1 MANELKIR
9 VVFDTGQAKPQIQ
22 QLGAEFTQ
30 FAGRVQTANKAI
42 TSANTPLQQ
51 TTRVGANA
59 TVTLQALNYTIRD
72 SPYFFRDFSL
82 GILAIGNN
90 LNPLIDGL
98 IRMNTEAKLTGK
110 TLGGSLL
117 QSLKGSAGLVFA
129 FSLLVSIMQAVVFAM
144 AKTKGGADKLTDS
157 LEILKGI
164 ISELIEFENPFEKWV
179 FPIKTMDIDRMIEA
193 TDAEIKKLKEQEQR
207 SAYQFMVPLKYRDQ
221 LKPLTE
227 EEKKRQKL
235 NEELLKTLEEQ
246 RLKLEAQKLVAER
259 LKELGIEP
267 ISKDKKGKEL
277 DISKYGLESLDEFL
291 QKRNEILKSYEDE
304 VKAINKTT
312 ASQEKKNIA
321 LEKNLSDR
329 DIRLKKLDI
338 EREKE
343 IAEARDKWISSESK
357 RLEDIAEKRAST
369 EEKWNEIIAQRSAKA
384 IEDELTKKI
393 ESIKASYLK
402 LYNDLE
408 KEKPDLTPESYKGKK
423 TALGEAEIG
432 EIQTAKIDAAYKAI
446 EERMG
451 NVKSMA
457 LSIGDDLFNAFV
469 SGKEGIDSMIKAI
482 PILLAKLALRAGIEA
497 IISGLIT
504 TQKEEARALIV
515 AESGLVVSS
524 ALVATE
530 MGIIA
535 AEMVTSAGA
544 MTGAA
549 VAMTAAAVAM
559 AAASMI
565 TGFPIFSFA
574 QGGIIPKAQSGYIV
588 PGTSYYGDRVPI
600 LANSG
605 EMILNSTQQANLF
618 SLLNGGFSTRNMNL
632 TVTVDGQLKGSG
644 SELYAIVNKR
654 NNIVKKYY

>member
-9 VVFDTGQAKPQIQ
+9 VVFDTGGSNKPLGDLPPKIKAVEGSLKDLEIQWKKLEAIAKSGFAIGSPGQIQ
-22 QLGAEFTQ
+22 ALNNADIALKKYKDALTQ
-30 FAGRVQTANKAI
+30 TVVA
-42 TSANTPLQQ
+42 
-51 TTRVGANA
+51 TTQSTRPTANA

-369 EEKWNEIIAQRSAKA
+369 EERWL
-384 IEDELTKKI
+384 DELEKKRLDREKKEEKEGLWRAEGQI
-393 ESIKASYLK
+393 EKLRELQSVGRDVGETLFQAFMHSKQGVDELIRSLGLAIAKMMLLK
-402 LYNDLE
+402 LIEFGINSIIGGLLPTPTTG
-408 KEKPDLTPESYKGKK
+408 KAPSLLPSIPRPDFSM
-423 TALGEAEIG
+423 LGG
-432 EIQTAKIDAAYKAI
+432 
-446 EERMG
+446 
-451 NVKSMA
+451 
-457 LSIGDDLFNAFV
+457 GDN
-469 SGKEGIDSMIKAI
+469 STK
-482 PILLAKLALRAGIEA
+482 
-497 IISGLIT
+497 
-504 TQKEEARALIV
+504 
-515 AESGLVVSS
+515 
-524 ALVATE
+524 ALVAR
-530 MGIIA
+530 MDA
-535 AEMVTSAGA
+535 
-544 MTGAA
+544 
-549 VAMTAAAVAM
+549 
-559 AAASMI
+559 
-565 TGFPIFSFA
+565 
-574 QGGIIPKAQSGYIV
+574 
-588 PGTSYYGDRVPI
+588 
-600 LANSG
+600 L
-605 EMILNSTQQANLF
+605 
-618 SLLNGGFSTRNMNL
+618 NMNL
-632 TVTVDGQLKGSG
+632 MNNQQSIIIQTDIDGLKFTKR
-644 SELYAIVNKR
+644 IVNPSQAKLIKG
-654 NNIVKKYY
+654 NVISVS